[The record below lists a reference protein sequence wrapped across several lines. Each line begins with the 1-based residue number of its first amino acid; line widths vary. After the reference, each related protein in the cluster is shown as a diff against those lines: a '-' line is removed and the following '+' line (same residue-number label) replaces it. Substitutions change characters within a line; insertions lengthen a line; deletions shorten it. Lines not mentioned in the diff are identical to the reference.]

1 MSDTAG
7 AVGFSISVVIP
18 CLNRVIELQRAL
30 KSIYQ
35 QTKQPDQ
42 IIVVDDGSEQPLE
55 PQISPFFPKVEWLT
69 QENRGV
75 SSARNF
81 GIQNA
86 SGDWIALLDSD
97 DEWTPEKLESHI
109 WIHQQKPDLLAS
121 HTNEIWI
128 RNGNQVVPPKYLDK
142 SNHEL
147 FQRSL
152 TRCLICPSSAFIHRS
167 IFRKIGSFDETLTA
181 CEDYDFWLRL
191 LAEEEKIELIDKKL
205 TIKHG
210 GHSDQLSATTW
221 GMDRFRIKS
230 LEKLLDHSKLSV
242 HQTQAILETLVKKSG
257 ILIQG
262 SIKRGRNDQVL
273 EYKKKKAIFHKMI
286 EAEFAKSSS

>member
-1 MSDTAG
+1 MIDTAG

-18 CLNRVIELQRAL
+18 CLNRVNELQRAL
-30 KSIYQ
+30 QSVYR

-55 PQISPFFPKVEWLT
+55 PEISPFFPKVDWLA

-109 WIHQQKPDLLAS
+109 WIHHQKPDLLAS

-142 SNHEL
+142 STHGL

-152 TRCLICPSSAFIHRS
+152 ARCLICPSSAFIHRS
-167 IFRKIGSFDETLTA
+167 IFKKIGSFDETLPA

-191 LAEEEKIELIDKKL
+191 LAEEEIELIDKKL

-210 GHSDQLSATTW
+210 GHSDQLSTSTW
-221 GMDRFRIKS
+221 GLDRFRIKS
-230 LEKLLDHSKLSV
+230 LEKILGHSKLSLL
-242 HQTQAILETLVKKSG
+242 QTKAIIETLIHKSAILIK
-257 ILIQG
+257 G
-262 SIKRGRNDQVL
+262 SKKRGKIDQVIKY
-273 EYKKKKAIFHKMI
+273 EKKKAIFLKMI
-286 EAEFAKSSS
+286 ESGFEKNSS